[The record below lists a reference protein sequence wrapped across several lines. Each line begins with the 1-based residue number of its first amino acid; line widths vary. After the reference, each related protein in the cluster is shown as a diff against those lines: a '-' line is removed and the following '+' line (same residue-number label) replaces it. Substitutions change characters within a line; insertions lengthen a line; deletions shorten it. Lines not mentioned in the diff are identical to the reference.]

1 MKKINFR
8 LLSFFVVLICV
19 FSNQVVFAD
28 IIIRK
33 DNTDPTTQPNNIVS
47 ASKSLS
53 MGSKTNLSSVNS
65 LISVTADLIGSDLI
79 VDFTS
84 TVGTAFVSVVDQNGN
99 VVYQT
104 VVDTFSTP
112 EVVIPV
118 DGMSSGDYSLKIS
131 YGSTHLIGDFQL

>member
-53 MGSKTNLSSVNS
+53 MGSKSNLSSVNS

-118 DGMSSGDYSLKIS
+118 DGLSSGDYSLKIV
-131 YGSTHLIGDFQL
+131 YGTTHLIGDFQL

>member
-118 DGMSSGDYSLKIS
+118 DGLSSGDYSLKIV
-131 YGSTHLIGDFQL
+131 YGTTHLIGDFQL